1 METSRPLQILRD
13 ILAITVVGL
22 FMFPI
27 FWWALTSIKP
37 ISAVFDK
44 DRVNF
49 FDFVPT
55 FINYGV
61 TLFGMSRSQLAID
74 QAEAM
79 AEPAQRL
86 LQLGLASGKPAAAGQ
101 GPAVVVIREHGFG
114 RGSTVHSLTVRML
127 AAA

>member
-1 METSRPLQILRD
+1 MEMSRPLQLLRD
-13 ILAITVVGL
+13 TVAVLVTAI

-49 FDFVPT
+49 FDFTPT

-61 TLFGMSRSQLAID
+61 TLFGQSRSQIAID
-74 QAEAM
+74 EG
-79 AEPAQRL
+79 
-86 LQLGLASGKPAAAGQ
+86 LGMGVAGADAYDSRMSILESVIVSIGATAITMGVAVFAAYA
-101 GPAVVVIREHGFG
+101 I
-114 RGSTVHSLTVRML
+114 
-127 AAA
+127 